1 MAKNRSFT
9 GGRRSVG
16 TPTLN
21 KEYYHQLI
29 RMIRNLQ
36 KQPKIQEAPLT
47 DVRDPKSG
55 ANEKNLNNHNTE
67 KETLQMTDK
76 NTQMKKLLKLFQKTP
91 VLSVQYIVEVLKL
104 NSPRKVISDLRMKG
118 VPIKDRYVESVN
130 ADGQWIRYKE
140 YWVEPSWFEDE
151 SHANLL

>member
-16 TPTLN
+16 TPTLS
-21 KEYYHQLI
+21 KESYFQLI
-29 RMIRNLQ
+29 RQIRNAN
-36 KQPKIQEAPLT
+36 KKEAPLT

-55 ANEKNLNNHNTE
+55 ASEKNLNNNNTE

-91 VLSVQYIVEVLKL
+91 VLSVQYIVDVLKL